1 MNEIQCA
8 HSTASRP
15 LYAILRNQNGD
26 PWNFAA
32 AAFNTYDGSNFANYA
47 LNLTEQGGS
56 RYYIASMPSAG
67 AGVCFAA
74 FYDKQGS
81 SPVEGDP
88 LVGLQTIDW
97 RGSQTA
103 QLNVVLS
110 QLEQRLPTA
119 LVGGRIDAS
128 LGDMPGATTQTLADG
143 ILDRTAGVES
153 GFTLRQGLR
162 LMLAALAGKL
172 SGAGT
177 TTITIRAANDAKSR
191 VIATVDA
198 AGNRSALFLDAS

>member
-1 MNEIQCA
+1 MNEIQFA
-8 HSTASRP
+8 HSATSRP
-15 LYAILRNQNGD
+15 LYAILRNQNGE
-26 PWNFAA
+26 PWNFGAG
-32 AAFNTYDGSNFANYA
+32 AFNTYDNSNLANYA
-47 LNLTEQGGS
+47 LDLSEQAGS
-56 RYYIASMPSAG
+56 RYYVAAMPSVP

-88 LVGLQTIDW
+88 FVGQQTIDW
-97 RGSQTA
+97 RGGQTA
-103 QLNVVLS
+103 QLNAVFS

-128 LGDMPGATTQTLADG
+128 LGDLPGGTTQALADG
-143 ILDRTAGVES
+143 ILDRASGVES

-177 TTITIRAANDAKSR
+177 TTITIRAANDA
-191 VIATVDA
+191 
-198 AGNRSALFLDAS
+198 AGNRSSLFLDAS